1 MNNDTIDIML
11 DVESLGLS
19 NKPVLAQL
27 SAVAFKIS
35 DGVTLGEFNKMIKP
49 QSGVKVGLSCA
60 GLDSKGGTCLDWWL
74 TQDDATFKNVIVRAL
89 LEGED
94 LPVVLS
100 AFSNWVE
107 EMKQANKTKTAKVYG
122 NGPAADCVWVRS
134 AYEACGLKAPW
145 MFFDDACVRTYVDIG
160 RRVFSFDPK
169 KEIPFVGD
177 KHDAIADC
185 KHQIKYVTA
194 IYNKIQG
201 AKK

>member
-11 DVESLGLS
+11 DVETMGNS

-27 SAVAFKIS
+27 SAVAFRVA
-35 DGVTLGEFNKMIKP
+35 DGVALGEFNKLISP
-49 QSGVKVGLSCA
+49 QSCVAA
-60 GLDSKGGTCLDWWL
+60 GLVCTGNTLDWWL
-74 TQDDATFKNVIVRAL
+74 TQDKATFNNVIVRAL
-89 LEGED
+89 LEGEE
-94 LPVVLS
+94 LPAVLTS
-100 AFSNWVE
+100 FSGWLE
-107 EMKQANKTKTAKVYG
+107 QMKKENKSKTVKLYG

-134 AYEACGLKAPW
+134 AYEGTKITAPW
-145 MFFDDACVRTYVDIG
+145 PYWDDACVRTYVDIG
-160 RRVFSFDPK
+160 RRVFGFDPK